1 MIFIMVNYEFEEIDC
16 FIGKFE
22 YMVIDIFFKIVQDY
36 IINCNEV
43 LYIIIYIFKYV
54 DILLDDIDVVLLSM
68 NDIIVEDV
76 IVEFFNYNFFD

>member
-1 MIFIMVNYEFEEIDC
+1 M
-16 FIGKFE
+16 K
-22 YMVIDIFFKIVQDY
+22 
-36 IINCNEV
+36 

-54 DILLDDIDVVLLSM
+54 DVLLDDIDVVLLSM

>member
-1 MIFIMVNYEFEEIDC
+1 M
-16 FIGKFE
+16 
-22 YMVIDIFFKIVQDY
+22 
-36 IINCNEV
+36 
-43 LYIIIYIFKYV
+43 YIFKYV

>member
-1 MIFIMVNYEFEEIDC
+1 M
-16 FIGKFE
+16 K
-22 YMVIDIFFKIVQDY
+22 
-36 IINCNEV
+36 